1 MAIDN
6 PNVIDGMAID
16 EDRKAICLLLT
27 DHFAW
32 NGNDTLSEYDHLI
45 LLQEKINAYI
55 SYLDTRQYEE
65 QYPKEE
71 IVMAIIEIH
80 FKYDITSTIPKLN
93 IAFSNNS
100 YSDFVSCLVV
110 LGNSHLGVNSVK
122 PGILN
127 LYTTS

>member
-6 PNVIDGMAID
+6 ANVIDGMAID
-16 EDRKAICLLLT
+16 KNRKALRLLLT

-32 NGNDTLSEYDHLI
+32 NGNNTLSEYDHLI

-55 SYLDTRQYEE
+55 RYLETKQYEE

-80 FKYDITSTIPKLN
+80 FKYDITENCEKFLN
-93 IAFSNNS
+93 TVQNQIGQ
-100 YSDFVSCLVV
+100 Y
-110 LGNSHLGVNSVK
+110 
-122 PGILN
+122 GIKIEAHI
-127 LYTTS
+127 S